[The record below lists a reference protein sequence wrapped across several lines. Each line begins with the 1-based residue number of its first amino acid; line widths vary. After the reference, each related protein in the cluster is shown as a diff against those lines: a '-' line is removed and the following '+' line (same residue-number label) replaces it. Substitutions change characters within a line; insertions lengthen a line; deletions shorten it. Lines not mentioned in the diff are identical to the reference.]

1 MAVRRR
7 PARVVASLL
16 VDGRP
21 PSVLRDATRA
31 PTDDVFFGFP
41 LLLRQEWDDWS
52 LSSSFASASSNNAST
67 AASALL
73 PSRGGVA
80 RAGSHRSAASALDRL
95 ASSSSSSSA
104 SGGRGT
110 RAKTAP
116 GDDLSDAIDGVVA
129 GASDAFTGLG
139 RTVMFLG
146 NALDKTLGTAIESTA
161 AAMKKGIENADAA
174 LAASKGQPGASPRRG
189 GGGGGGGARAAR
201 RGFGYE
207 PDAFD
212 VENVTPPRK
221 SRGSR
226 LGGGGGG
233 ASPSGGGLRVYRS
246 PLRRVDG
253 NRVRGKPSPARCG
266 GGGGAKKTKPAD
278 DDDDWGWGSA
288 SPTASPG
295 SSKDKESRARD
306 EDAAE
311 FERFASVARGVARGT
326 RRRARGQRGAA
337 KRARRLAP
345 RARVAE
351 ATEPFAEQA
360 AARERALRRGR
371 GPAPRADA
379 ATDGV
384 AARGEERV
392 GAGVRRVEARVRLA
406 AGAFYSHWFPYD
418 RVGVVNAVP

>member
-1 MAVRRR
+1 MEPLVLVRVGVLEQRVHRGVQRASSIARRR
-7 PARVVASLL
+7 RARGVAPQRCERARSPRVV
-16 VDGRP
+16 
-21 PSVLRDATRA
+21 VL
-31 PTDDVFFGFP
+31 
-41 LLLRQEWDDWS
+41 LLLRLRFGFLSGAFYTLVPIRPRRRGERRS
-52 LSSSFASASSNNAST
+52 LRTLPGASLRSS
-67 AASALL
+67 
-73 PSRGGVA
+73 
-80 RAGSHRSAASALDRL
+80 L
-95 ASSSSSSSA
+95 AFNP
-104 SGGRGT
+104 RPQ
-110 RAKTAP
+110 TAP

-189 GGGGGGGARAAR
+189 GGGGGGRGAR

-253 NRVRGKPSPARCG
+253 NRVRGKPSPARRG

-311 FERFASVARGVARGT
+311 FERFASVARGWRAERDAALAANAALRKELDGLRQEHASLKRQNLSLNKRLLANAHCGEGGDPLHEQM
-326 RRRARGQRGAA
+326 RRQ
-337 KRARRLAP
+337 
-345 RARVAE
+345 
-351 ATEPFAEQA
+351 TESLLGEKSAL
-360 AARERALRRGR
+360 ARECDALKREC
-371 GPAPRADA
+371 
-379 ATDGV
+379 V
-384 AARGEERV
+384 SLQARSI
-392 GAGVRRVEARVRLA
+392 
-406 AGAFYSHWFPYD
+406 SHWFPYY

>member
-7 PARVVASLL
+7 PARVAASLL

-31 PTDDVFFGFP
+31 PTDDVFFAFP

-189 GGGGGGGARAAR
+189 GGGGSGARGAR

-253 NRVRGKPSPARCG
+253 NRVRGKPSPARRG

-311 FERFASVARGVARGT
+311 FERFASVARGWRAERDAALAANAALRKELDGLRQEHASLKRQNLSLNKRLLANAHCGEGGDPLHEQM
-326 RRRARGQRGAA
+326 RRQ
-337 KRARRLAP
+337 
-345 RARVAE
+345 
-351 ATEPFAEQA
+351 TESLLGEKSAL
-360 AARERALRRGR
+360 ARECDALKREC
-371 GPAPRADA
+371 
-379 ATDGV
+379 V
-384 AARGEERV
+384 SLQARSI
-392 GAGVRRVEARVRLA
+392 
-406 AGAFYSHWFPYD
+406 SHWFPYD